1 MSWIFSYRKML
12 SIQKDFEYISI
23 TRVFCQEYI
32 TFGTEAGIV
41 LEWGK
46 YETELVHVNGQLQ

>member
-46 YETELVHVNGQLQ
+46 YETELVHMNGQLQ

>member
-1 MSWIFSYRKML
+1 MWISSYRKTL

-23 TRVFCQEYI
+23 SRVFSQEYI

-41 LEWGK
+41 VEWGK
-46 YETELVHVNGQLQ
+46 

>member
-1 MSWIFSYRKML
+1 MTWLWLFSYKKML
-12 SIQKDFEYISI
+12 SIEKDFVYISI
-23 TRVFCQEYI
+23 SKVFSQKYI

-46 YETELVHVNGQLQ
+46 